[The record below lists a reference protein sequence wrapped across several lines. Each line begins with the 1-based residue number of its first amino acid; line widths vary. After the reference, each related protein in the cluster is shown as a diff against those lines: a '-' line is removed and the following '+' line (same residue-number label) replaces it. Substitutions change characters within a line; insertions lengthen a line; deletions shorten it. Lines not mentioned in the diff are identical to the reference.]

1 MLEPV
6 WWLVLWTNLMNWFKR
21 MKFVLLTV
29 DKHWM
34 KQQTWRKW
42 AGAGAGGATATGL
55 PGVHL

>member
-1 MLEPV
+1 
-6 WWLVLWTNLMNWFKR
+6 MNWFKR

-42 AGAGAGGATATGL
+42 AGAGAGASCACACACVGDGD
-55 PGVHL
+55 GF